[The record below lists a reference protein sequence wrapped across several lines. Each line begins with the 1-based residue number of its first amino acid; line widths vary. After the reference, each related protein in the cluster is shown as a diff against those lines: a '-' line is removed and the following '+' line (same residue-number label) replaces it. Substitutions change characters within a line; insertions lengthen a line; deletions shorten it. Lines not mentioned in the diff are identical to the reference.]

1 MTLLIKRYLH
11 RQILAPLVT
20 ICVILIIIFSG
31 YSAAR
36 FLPDAAAGHMS
47 TSAVLDLVFFRILIA
62 LEVLIPVT
70 LLFSV
75 TTVLARM
82 HADAEIIALHS
93 CGFGERTI
101 IGSVL
106 RLSVPIA
113 LLVAGLSLFARPWAY
128 ERSYWLKADAQA
140 NFDFSRLRPGCF
152 HEIGETGL
160 VVFLAAIDMDRQR
173 AIDIFIQ
180 QRDDT
185 GQKITRAKEA
195 WQEIDPESH
204 EKFIVLHH
212 GYHYALADGQDQAI
226 VVGFENFR
234 LALVPKQITSIG
246 YRRKAAPTSSLAVSS
261 AAADQAELQWRFS
274 TGFSTFLLGLL
285 GIPLGRTV
293 PRRGK
298 SARMFSAVAVFAFY
312 YIMASVAKTLM
323 EREIVGSIPGIWWP
337 HLLLAA
343 LLVVLL
349 KRPHPGASSA

>member
-1 MTLLIKRYLH
+1 MPLLIKRYLN
-11 RQILAPLVT
+11 RQILAPLMT
-20 ICVILIIIFSG
+20 ICVILVVIFSG

-47 TSAVLDLVFFRILIA
+47 AGAVLALVFFRILIA
-62 LEVLIPVT
+62 LEVLIPIT
-70 LLFSV
+70 LLLSV

-101 IGSVL
+101 IDSVL
-106 RLSVPIA
+106 RIALPIA

-128 ERSYWLKADAQA
+128 ERSYWLKADAEA
-140 NFDFSRLRPGCF
+140 NFDFSRLRPGRF
-152 HEIGETGL
+152 HEIGENRL
-160 VVFLAAIDMDRQR
+160 VVFLGTIDMTRQL
-173 AIDIFIQ
+173 ATDIFIQ
-180 QRDDT
+180 QRDDA

-195 WQEIDPESH
+195 WQETDPVSQ
-204 EKFIVLHH
+204 EKFIVLRD
-212 GYHYALADGQDQAI
+212 GYHYELADDQDQA
-226 VVGFENFR
+226 VLVRFQDFR
-234 LALVPKQITSIG
+234 LSLVPKQITSIG
-246 YRRKAAPTSSLAVSS
+246 YRRKAASTASLAESS
-261 AAADQAELQWRFS
+261 SAADQAELQWRFS

-298 SARMFSAVAVFAFY
+298 SARMFSAVAVFALY
-312 YIMASVAKTLM
+312 YITASVAKTLM

-349 KRPHPGASSA
+349 KRPHPGASSS